1 MFLKLSEIPDNYC
14 CIYKLNYPNKKY
26 YIGQTQNLKR
36 RMWEHNN
43 TNKAVHP
50 CDLAI
55 AKYGKI
61 TEIEILEEKLP
72 IDKLDEREIYWI
84 NFYDAT
90 NKEKGYNLTK
100 GGKVL
105 RGEDS
110 PRAVF
115 TNKEVLQIR
124 KLKAEGMRKIDV
136 YNNFFS
142 HHNFRGFEGVWW
154 GKTYQEIGK
163 EYLEQT
169 KDKDWNEYSSII
181 NGGTNSHKAKL
192 TKEQVLEIRARY
204 DNGER
209 PFEILRD
216 FPFVSHATI
225 SRVCKRETYKNI

>member
-61 TEIEILEEKLP
+61 TEVEILEEKLP
-72 IDKLDEREIYWI
+72 VDKLDEREIYWI

-110 PRAVF
+110 PRAAF
-115 TNKEVLQIR
+115 TNEEVLQIR

-169 KDKDWNEYSSII
+169 KDRDWNEYSSII